1 MKLFTYTLP
10 EWPFFGQRTGV
21 EVSEVKI
28 LDINMA
34 VSKLLSEDGFDNHE
48 ELAAVLAPSNMEGL
62 IYSWGYAKSLIQRT
76 LSKTIETYEDQT
88 RILFDISDVRLL
100 PPLLRP
106 RRIHDFLVGK
116 THLQNSLGNK
126 IPENWYK
133 FPVAYKGNPDAIF
146 GPEDKIKKPKY
157 TRKLDYELELGMIIG
172 KKGINIEKEKADK
185 YIFGYTI
192 FNDFSARDIQ
202 FEEMSVGLGPFKGK
216 DFATSIGPSIVT
228 ADEVNPTTINLK
240 AIINGE
246 KWSDGYL
253 NDMQFSFEEIISHL
267 SNEEYIFPGDL
278 IGSGTIGRG
287 CGLELG
293 KIIDVGDK
301 IELSAEKIGILRNYI
316 V

>member
-1 MKLFTYTLP
+1 MKLFTYTVP
-10 EWPFFGQRTGV
+10 ESPFFGKRTAV
-21 EVSEVKI
+21 EVSEGKI

-34 VSKLLSEDGFDNHE
+34 ASRILSEDGFDNHE
-48 ELAAVLAPSNMEGL
+48 ELAAVLAPSNMERL
-62 IYSWGYAKSLIQRT
+62 IYSWGYAKDLIKRA
-76 LSKTIETYEDQT
+76 LSKEFETHEERT
-88 RILFDISDVRLL
+88 GMLFDISNVRLL

-116 THLQNSLGNK
+116 THIQNSLGNK

-133 FPVAYKGNPDAIF
+133 FPVSYKGNPDAIF

-157 TRKLDYELELGMIIG
+157 TKKLDYELELGMIIG
-172 KKGINIEKEKADK
+172 KKGIDIEREKADK

-228 ADEVNPTTINLK
+228 ADEVNPNTINLK
-240 AIINGE
+240 AFINGE

-293 KIIDVGDK
+293 KTIDVGDK
-301 IELSAEKIGILRNYI
+301 VELSAEKIGILRNYI
-316 V
+316 I

>member
-1 MKLFTYTLP
+1 MKLFTYSLP
-10 EWPFFGQRTGV
+10 VFPSSHPRTAV
-21 EVSEVKI
+21 EVTEGNL

-34 VSKLLSEDGFDNHE
+34 ASKLLSDDGFDNHD
-48 ELAAVLAPSNMEGL
+48 ELASVLAPSNMEGI
-62 IYSWGYAKSLIQRT
+62 IYSWGYAKNFIKRALNQ
-76 LSKTIETYEDQT
+76 KIESFTDQT
-88 RILFDISDVRLL
+88 RILFNISEVRLL

-116 THLQNSLGNK
+116 THIQNSLGNK

-133 FPVAYKGNPDAIF
+133 FPVAYKGNPDSIF

-157 TRKLDYELELGMIIG
+157 TKKLDYELELGLVIG
-172 KKGINIEKEKADK
+172 KKGIDIEKEKADQ

-216 DFATSIGPSIVT
+216 DFATSIGPCIVT
-228 ADEVNPTTINLK
+228 ADEVNPTKINMK
-240 AIINGE
+240 AKVNGE

-267 SNEEYIFPGDL
+267 SDEEYIFPGDL

-293 KIIDVGDK
+293 KTIDVGDVV
-301 IELSAEKIGILRNYI
+301 ELSAEKIGILRNYI

>member
-1 MKLFTYTLP
+1 
-10 EWPFFGQRTGV
+10 
-21 EVSEVKI
+21 
-28 LDINMA
+28 
-34 VSKLLSEDGFDNHE
+34 
-48 ELAAVLAPSNMEGL
+48 
-62 IYSWGYAKSLIQRT
+62 
-76 LSKTIETYEDQT
+76 
-88 RILFDISDVRLL
+88 
-100 PPLLRP
+100 
-106 RRIHDFLVGK
+106 
-116 THLQNSLGNK
+116 
-126 IPENWYK
+126 
-133 FPVAYKGNPDAIF
+133 
-146 GPEDKIKKPKY
+146 
-157 TRKLDYELELGMIIG
+157 
-172 KKGINIEKEKADK
+172 
-185 YIFGYTI
+185 
-192 FNDFSARDIQ
+192 
-202 FEEMSVGLGPFKGK
+202 MSVGLGPFKGK

-278 IGSGTIGRG
+278 IGSGTIGQG